1 MKKIVTIIGAR
12 PQIIK
17 SAALSRAVREVFPE
31 QIREMVVHT
40 GQHYDQNMSEVFFE
54 EMGIPKPSFNLG
66 VGSGSHGKQTA
77 EMLSAIEQILVS
89 EKPDALVVYGDTNST
104 LAGATAAA
112 KLHVPIVHI
121 EAGLRSYNKKMPE
134 EVNRVVC
141 DHLSTLL
148 FSPTQSGFDN
158 LIKEGFSGSTVVP
171 YSADNPKIYHCG
183 DVMFDNSHYFATL
196 ADEKSTVI
204 ADNELT
210 KGNFILSTIHRNNN
224 TDDPERLGAIFR
236 AFLTVLETYPEKE
249 IVLPLHPRTKNCMN
263 DLPAE
268 LQKSI
273 KDQSRLKIIDPVSF
287 FNIIALE
294 KYCDM
299 VVTDSGGLQKE
310 AFFFQKPCVILR
322 PETEW
327 VEIVE
332 NGNALIADADYD
344 KILAGIKELY
354 SRKNTLTYPPL
365 YGDGKSAEF
374 ICREIIE
381 HL

>member
-40 GQHYDQNMSEVFFE
+40 GQHYDQNMSEVFFV

>member
-1 MKKIVTIIGAR
+1 MKKIITIIGAR

-17 SAALSRAVREVFPE
+17 SAALSRAVREVFSDKIIE
-31 QIREMVVHT
+31 LVVHT
-40 GQHYDQNMSEVFFE
+40 GQHYDQNMSAIFFD
-54 EMGIPKPSFNLG
+54 EMGIPKPTYNLG
-66 VGSGSHGKQTA
+66 VGSGTHGQQTA
-77 EMLSAIEQILVS
+77 EMLSAIERILIN

-112 KLHVPIVHI
+112 KLHIPIVHI

-148 FSPTQSGFDN
+148 FSPTKSGFDN
-158 LIKEGFSGSTVVP
+158 LKKEGFSELTTPP
-171 YSADNPKIYHCG
+171 YSADSPKIYHCG
-183 DVMFDNSHYFATL
+183 DVMFDNSHFFATL
-196 ADEKSTVI
+196 ADEKSTVLEE
-204 ADNELT
+204 NKLT
-210 KGNFILSTIHRNNN
+210 SGNFILSTIHRNNN
-224 TDDPERLGAIFR
+224 TDDPHRLGAIFS
-236 AFLTVLETYPEKE
+236 AFLAVLESYPEKE
-249 IVLPLHPRTKNCMN
+249 VVLPLHPRTKKCLTN
-263 DLPAE
+263 LSAE
-268 LQKSI
+268 LQEKISN
-273 KDQSRLKIIDPVSF
+273 QTRLKIIDPVSF

-294 KYCDM
+294 KHCDM

-322 PETEW
+322 AETEW

-344 KILAGIKELY
+344 KIISGIQALY
-354 SRKNTLTYPPL
+354 KRKNTLTYPPL
-365 YGDGKSAEF
+365 YGDGKAAEF

-381 HL
+381 NL

>member
-273 KDQSRLKIIDPVSF
+273 EDQSRLKIIDPVSF

>member
-204 ADNELT
+204 ADNKLT

>member
-1 MKKIVTIIGAR
+1 VKKIITIIGAR

-17 SAALSRAVREVFPE
+17 SAALSRAVREVFSDKIIE
-31 QIREMVVHT
+31 LVVHT
-40 GQHYDQNMSEVFFE
+40 GQHYDQNMSAIFFD
-54 EMGIPKPSFNLG
+54 EMGIPKPTYNLG
-66 VGSGSHGKQTA
+66 VGSGTHGQQTA
-77 EMLSAIEQILVS
+77 EMLSAIERILIN

-112 KLHVPIVHI
+112 KLHIPIVHI

-148 FSPTQSGFDN
+148 FSPTKSGFDN
-158 LIKEGFSGSTVVP
+158 LKKEGFSELTTPP
-171 YSADNPKIYHCG
+171 YSADSPKIYHCG
-183 DVMFDNSHYFATL
+183 DVMFDNSHFFATL
-196 ADEKSTVI
+196 ADEKSTVLEE
-204 ADNELT
+204 NKLT
-210 KGNFILSTIHRNNN
+210 SGNFILSTIHRNNN
-224 TDDPERLGAIFR
+224 TDDPHRLGAIFS
-236 AFLTVLETYPEKE
+236 AFLAVLESYPEKE
-249 IVLPLHPRTKNCMN
+249 VVLPLHPRTKKCLTN
-263 DLPAE
+263 LSAE
-268 LQKSI
+268 LQEKISN
-273 KDQSRLKIIDPVSF
+273 QTRLKIIDPVSF

-294 KYCDM
+294 KHCDM

-322 PETEW
+322 AETEW

-344 KILAGIKELY
+344 KIISGIQALY
-354 SRKNTLTYPPL
+354 KRKNTLTYPPL
-365 YGDGKSAEF
+365 YGDGKAAEF

-381 HL
+381 NL

>member
-1 MKKIVTIIGAR
+1 MKKIITIIGAR

-17 SAALSRAVREVFPE
+17 SAALSRAVREVFSE
-31 QIREMVVHT
+31 QLTELVVHT
-40 GQHYDQNMSEVFFE
+40 GQHYDQNMSEVFFK

-77 EMLSAIEQILVS
+77 EMLSAIEQILMS

-158 LIKEGFSGSTVVP
+158 LIKEGFSGSTTP
-171 YSADNPKIYHCG
+171 PFSADNPKIYHCG

-196 ADEKSTVI
+196 ADEKSTVL
-204 ADNELT
+204 ADNKLT

-263 DLPAE
+263 DLPTE

-273 KDQSRLKIIDPVSF
+273 KDQLRLKIIDPVSF

-294 KYCDM
+294 KHCDM

>member
-148 FSPTQSGFDN
+148 FSPTKSGFDN
-158 LIKEGFSGSTVVP
+158 LIKEGFSGSTTP
-171 YSADNPKIYHCG
+171 PFNADNPKIYHCG
-183 DVMFDNSHYFATL
+183 DVMFDNSHFFATL

-204 ADNELT
+204 ADNKLT
-210 KGNFILSTIHRNNN
+210 KGNFILSI
-224 TDDPERLGAIFR
+224 
-236 AFLTVLETYPEKE
+236 
-249 IVLPLHPRTKNCMN
+249 
-263 DLPAE
+263 
-268 LQKSI
+268 S
-273 KDQSRLKIIDPVSF
+273 
-287 FNIIALE
+287 
-294 KYCDM
+294 
-299 VVTDSGGLQKE
+299 
-310 AFFFQKPCVILR
+310 
-322 PETEW
+322 
-327 VEIVE
+327 
-332 NGNALIADADYD
+332 
-344 KILAGIKELY
+344 
-354 SRKNTLTYPPL
+354 
-365 YGDGKSAEF
+365 
-374 ICREIIE
+374 
-381 HL
+381 

>member
-249 IVLPLHPRTKNCMN
+249 IVLPLHPRTKNCMF
-263 DLPAE
+263 DLPEE
-268 LQKSI
+268 LQADI
-273 KDQSRLKIIDPVSF
+273 KKQERLKIIDPVSF

>member
-1 MKKIVTIIGAR
+1 MKKIITIIGAR

-17 SAALSRAVREVFPE
+17 SAALSRAVREKFSDKITE
-31 QIREMVVHT
+31 LVVHT
-40 GQHYDQNMSEVFFE
+40 GQHYDQNMSAVFFE

-66 VGSGSHGKQTA
+66 VGSGSHGRQTA
-77 EMLSAIEQILVS
+77 DMLVAIEQILIS

-112 KLHVPIVHI
+112 KLHIPIVHI

-148 FSPTQSGFDN
+148 FSPTKSGLDN
-158 LIKEGFSGSTVVP
+158 LKKEGFSDTTTAP
-171 YSADNPKIYHCG
+171 FTADNPKIYHCG

-196 ADEKSTVI
+196 ADEKSTAL
-204 ADNELT
+204 ADNKLT
-210 KGNFILSTIHRNNN
+210 SGNFILSTIHRNNN
-224 TDDPERLGAIFR
+224 TDEPDRLGAIFS
-236 AFLTVLETYPEKE
+236 AFLTVLELYPEKE

-263 DLPAE
+263 DLPDE

-273 KDQSRLKIIDPVSF
+273 KNQTRLKIIDPVSF

-294 KYCDM
+294 KHCDM

-310 AFFFQKPCVILR
+310 AFFFEKPCVILR

-344 KILAGIKELY
+344 KILSGIKELY
-354 SRKNTLTYPPL
+354 NRKNTLTYPPL

-374 ICREIIE
+374 ICSEIIE

>member
-148 FSPTQSGFDN
+148 FSPTKSGFDN
-158 LIKEGFSGSTVVP
+158 LIKEGFSGSTTP
-171 YSADNPKIYHCG
+171 PFNADNPKIYHCG
-183 DVMFDNSHYFATL
+183 DVMFDNSHYFSTL

-204 ADNELT
+204 VDNELT

-224 TDDPERLGAIFR
+224 TDDPERLGAIFS

-249 IVLPLHPRTKNCMN
+249 IVLPLHPRTKNCMF
-263 DLPAE
+263 DLPEE
-268 LQKSI
+268 LQADI
-273 KDQSRLKIIDPVSF
+273 KKQERLKIIDPVSF

>member
-1 MKKIVTIIGAR
+1 
-12 PQIIK
+12 
-17 SAALSRAVREVFPE
+17 
-31 QIREMVVHT
+31 
-40 GQHYDQNMSEVFFE
+40 
-54 EMGIPKPSFNLG
+54 
-66 VGSGSHGKQTA
+66 
-77 EMLSAIEQILVS
+77 
-89 EKPDALVVYGDTNST
+89 
-104 LAGATAAA
+104 
-112 KLHVPIVHI
+112 
-121 EAGLRSYNKKMPE
+121 
-134 EVNRVVC
+134 
-141 DHLSTLL
+141 
-148 FSPTQSGFDN
+148 
-158 LIKEGFSGSTVVP
+158 
-171 YSADNPKIYHCG
+171 
-183 DVMFDNSHYFATL
+183 
-196 ADEKSTVI
+196 
-204 ADNELT
+204 
-210 KGNFILSTIHRNNN
+210 
-224 TDDPERLGAIFR
+224 
-236 AFLTVLETYPEKE
+236 
-249 IVLPLHPRTKNCMN
+249 MN
-263 DLPAE
+263 DLPTE

-294 KYCDM
+294 KHCDM

>member
-1 MKKIVTIIGAR
+1 MKKIITIIGAR

-17 SAALSRAVREVFPE
+17 SAALSRAVREVFSE
-31 QIREMVVHT
+31 QLTELVVHT

-77 EMLSAIEQILVS
+77 EMLSAIEQILIS
-89 EKPDALVVYGDTNST
+89 EKPDALVVNGDTNST

-148 FSPTQSGFDN
+148 FSPTKSGFDN
-158 LIKEGFSGSTVVP
+158 LIKEGFSGSTTP
-171 YSADNPKIYHCG
+171 PFNADNPKIYHCG
-183 DVMFDNSHYFATL
+183 DVMFDNSHYFSTL

-204 ADNELT
+204 VDNELT

-224 TDDPERLGAIFR
+224 TDDPERLGAIFS

-310 AFFFQKPCVILR
+310 AFFFEKPCVILR

-354 SRKNTLTYPPL
+354 RRKNTLTYPPL